1 MSTKDFLLQLGI
13 APDLLGYYYLT
24 ELINR
29 RREIIKDPKQIASYS
44 SMSEYKIVAES
55 YDTGASAVERCC
67 RHAIHH
73 ICKTP
78 NEFINELCKGN
89 LFNRTRPTNTG
100 FICAVAEY
108 LNNKGE

>member
-29 RREIIKDPKQIASYS
+29 RREIIKNPKQLTAYS
-44 SMSEYKIVAES
+44 TMNEYKLIAES
-55 YDTGASAVERCC
+55 YDTVASAVERCC
-67 RHAIHH
+67 RHAIYN

-78 NEFINELCKGN
+78 NEFINEFMEK
-89 LFNRTRPTNTG
+89 
-100 FICAVAEY
+100 
-108 LNNKGE
+108 